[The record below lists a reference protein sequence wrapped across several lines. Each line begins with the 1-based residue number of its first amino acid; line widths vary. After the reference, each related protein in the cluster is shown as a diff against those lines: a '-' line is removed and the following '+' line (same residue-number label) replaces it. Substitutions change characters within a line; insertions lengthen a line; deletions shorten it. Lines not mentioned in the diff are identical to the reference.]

1 VADRRDEVVEAL
13 VGLGWNT
20 RAAQDAVDSVLPTDA
35 GPIEP
40 GDVASVLRGALRAL
54 GGGRG

>member
-1 VADRRDEVVEAL
+1 MITVGVGARSGVSAEEVLA
-13 VGLGWNT
+13 
-20 RAAQDAVDSVLPTDA
+20 AVDSVLPADA
-35 GPIEP
+35 GSIEP